1 MQQGTDS
8 GPLFLNY
15 MDGLTLA
22 ASVSELKALIGGR
35 IEKIQQPERYELL
48 FAVHAGCGAKRLFIS
63 SSPDNCRIQL
73 TNEKHTSPIDAPN
86 FLMLLRK
93 HLLSSR
99 IVSIEQPNFD
109 RIVVIRFSA
118 LDELRDEAEYSL
130 VCEIMGKHSNIIL
143 VDGSGIII
151 DAARRVSASMSSVR
165 LILPHLKY
173 ELPPSQDKLDPSA
186 ASASDFRAVLESGAR
201 PDKALSNS
209 FYGLSPSVAA
219 LLIDALCEHDF
230 IRPSDTVKL
239 SEGLYR
245 FYHNLSIGRFS
256 ACIADWG
263 SGGTLLPFIPASRD
277 CVRFDSLSEASDEFY
292 RRRSQA
298 ESVRRRTASIERVI
312 MNNIQRLERKIEK
325 FSLSIGDEAEIEKLR
340 KCGELITANLYRI
353 PPRANEIMLED
364 YYADPPETISVEL
377 EGSIS
382 ASANAQAYY
391 KKYRKAKSARESAIV
406 QQAEAM
412 RELEYLSGILSDL
425 AGCVTESDFD
435 EVKSELGS
443 AGYIKLGSR
452 NSRAKLPKSKP
463 YRYVSS
469 DGMDILVG
477 KNNIQN
483 DRLTFKESSPDD
495 IWLHTKDFH
504 GSHVIILSGGEA
516 PDTTLLEA
524 AELAA
529 YHSKARDSGLV
540 PVDYTQ
546 RRYVKKPSGA
556 KPGMVVYTN
565 QRTLYVTPSA
575 EKIDR
580 LNRKS

>member
-1 MQQGTDS
+1 MQQWGLIS
-8 GPLFLNY
+8 VPSFSF
-15 MDGLTLA
+15 MDGLTLT
-22 ASVSELKALIGGR
+22 ASVSEIKALIGGR

-48 FAVHAGCGAKRLFIS
+48 FVVHAGGETKRLFIS

-73 TNEKHTSPIDAPN
+73 TNEKRTSPIDAPN

-93 HLLSSR
+93 HLLGAKV
-99 IVSIEQPNFD
+99 VSIEQPNLD
-109 RIVVIRFSA
+109 RIVIIRFST
-118 LDELRDEAEYSL
+118 LDELHDEAEYSL

-143 VDGSGIII
+143 VDGSGMII

-173 ELPPSQDKLDPSA
+173 EFPPSQDKHDPSA
-186 ASASDFRAVLESGAR
+186 ASVSDFKAALESGAR
-201 PDKALSNS
+201 LDKALSNN

-219 LLIDALCEHDF
+219 LLIDAVCDYSR
-230 IRPSDTVKL
+230 IDPSDTDKL
-239 SEGLYR
+239 SEGLYG
-245 FYHNLSIGRFS
+245 FYRSLSMGSIS
-256 ACIADWG
+256 ACIANWG
-263 SGGTLLPFIPASRD
+263 GSSTLLPFIPASD
-277 CVRFDSLSEASDEFY
+277 DFVRFSSLAEAADEFY

-298 ESVRRRTASIERVI
+298 ESVKRRTASIERVI

-353 PPRANEIMLED
+353 PPRANEALLED
-364 YYADPPETISVEL
+364 YYADPPEIISVEL
-377 EGSIS
+377 DGSIS

-425 AGCVTESDFD
+425 SECVTDSDFD
-435 EVKSELGS
+435 EVKSELSS
-443 AGYIKLGSR
+443 AGYIKLSR
-452 NSRAKLPKSKP
+452 NSRTKLPKSKP

-469 DGMDILVG
+469 DGIDILVG

-529 YHSKARDSGLV
+529 YYSKARDSGLV

-546 RRYVKKPSGA
+546 RRFVKKPSGA
-556 KPGMVVYTN
+556 KPGMVIYTN

-575 EKIDR
+575 EKIDK
-580 LNRKS
+580 LNKKN